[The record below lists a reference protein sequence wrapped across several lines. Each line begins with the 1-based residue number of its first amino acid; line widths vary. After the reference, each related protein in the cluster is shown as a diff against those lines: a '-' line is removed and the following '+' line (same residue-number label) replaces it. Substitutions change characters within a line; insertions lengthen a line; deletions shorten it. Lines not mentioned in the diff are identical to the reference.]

1 MTEQL
6 ITATKQKR
14 LIFYKGITITLA
26 LAIIARFAAQLPLLH
41 IVGQLVIAMILGMLW
56 RGAGGTS
63 NVGTAFS
70 SKVLLRF
77 GIILLGMRLDFQDII
92 QAGPKV
98 FIIAVIHIL
107 FTITMIYAL
116 TRWIGGDE
124 KIGILTACGTA
135 ICGAAAIA
143 AIAPQVKASEEETTL
158 GIATVAVLG
167 TIFTIAYTLLY
178 PVLSLSANAYGVLAG
193 GTLHEIAHVVAAAAP
208 GGNVALDAAII
219 VKLTRVALLI
229 PVALLI
235 GIWWTRRDS
244 VTDNA
249 KHSIPIPWF
258 IFGFLAMSGVNSLH
272 IIPKE
277 IVDLLITCAYLLM
290 AMAMAGMGISVNIN
304 AFQQKGSRVFL
315 ATLIGSLLLSMLGFT
330 LLHVL

>member
-14 LIFYKGITITLA
+14 LTFYKGITITLA
-26 LAIIARFAAQLPLLH
+26 LAIMAKFAAQLPLLH

-56 RGAGGTS
+56 RSAGGTP

-77 GIILLGMRLDFQDII
+77 GIILLGMRLDFQDIV

-98 FIIAVIHIL
+98 FLIAVIHIV
-107 FTITMIYAL
+107 FTIAMIYAL
-116 TRWIGGDE
+116 TKWLGGDE

-178 PVLSLSANAYGVLAG
+178 PILSLSANAYGVLAG

-208 GGNVALDAAII
+208 GGSVALDTAII

-244 VTDNA
+244 VTNDA
-249 KHSIPIPWF
+249 KHSVPIPWF

-272 IIPKE
+272 IIPKG

-290 AMAMAGMGISVNIN
+290 AMAMAGMGISVNIK
-304 AFQQKGSRVFL
+304 AFQQKGSKVFL